1 MFAISPSSPSDIIS
15 LLELE
20 ESSGVE
26 DELDELSGVEE
37 GLDELFGVDDEL
49 EELEELDELDELDE
63 LSGVDDEPEE
73 ELLSAGLLDDA
84 VFDEA
89 VLLALPLL

>member
-49 EELEELDELDELDE
+49 EELDELDE